1 MGQSL
6 SRDDLVDG
14 LRHQRAYVRTRGVAD
29 SPELELTAT
38 DGTDTVMIGGTL
50 VGDLAT
56 LQVTLRGAT
65 GQAVDVVR
73 NGLSTVQVPVVSD
86 PFTVEVPMIRSVD
99 GGPLGTFYRVDVREP
114 TGIRSIVSN
123 PIWLA
128 AAPPDDPEPGT
139 SAPFPRYP
147 ARPRRPRTEAAPG
160 PPSRPRAATRWRSVG
175 VLALLG
181 ARVLHLRRRGTR

>member
-1 MGQSL
+1 M
-6 SRDDLVDG
+6 
-14 LRHQRAYVRTRGVAD
+14 
-29 SPELELTAT
+29 
-38 DGTDTVMIGGTL
+38 
-50 VGDLAT
+50 
-56 LQVTLRGAT
+56 
-65 GQAVDVVR
+65 VR

-139 SAPFPRYP
+139 SAPYPRYR

-160 PPSRPRAATRWRSVG
+160 PPSRPRAATRWRAWGCSRCSVRACCTCAG
-175 VLALLG
+175 G
-181 ARVLHLRRRGTR
+181 APAERRPTTADRPEGPYGLPPTIPEDRP